1 MTYLLLSVALG
12 LELSY
17 ASKDVCLQALEQ
29 VQQHDAKAICIP
41 AGKDKTKQMF
51 DQFLDM
57 VEQMQKF
64 EQK

>member
-12 LELSY
+12 LQLSY
-17 ASKDVCLQALEQ
+17 DNKDVCQEALEQ
-29 VQQHDAKAICIP
+29 VQVHDAKAICIP
-41 AGKDKTKQMF
+41 AGKDKTKHMF